1 MSNEHAS
8 PFRFAH
14 VGDTLTV
21 ELGDRLAL
29 ENRQELR
36 GEVVVALARGARLV
50 RVRFAPAERPTFVDS
65 SGWGVLVALTRKAGE
80 SGARLVLA
88 NVDSGNLE
96 YLGMTRLEGFFR
108 MEGMGDD
115 RLAA

>member
-1 MSNEHAS
+1 MSNECSS
-8 PFRFAH
+8 PFRFAQ
-14 VGDTLTV
+14 VGDTLVV

-36 GEVVVALARGARLV
+36 SEVVAALAGGVRLV

-65 SGWGVLVALTRKAGE
+65 SGWGVLVALTRKAPE

-88 NVDSGNLE
+88 DVDPGNRE
-96 YLGMTRLEGFFR
+96 HLGMTRLEEFFCI
-108 MEGMGDD
+108 EPPGEE